1 METFT
6 TAEPKLTRVAVVRIL
21 GVDPGTAVV
30 GFGCL
35 DLREGRPSRT
45 STRPLAQRVVNVV
58 AGPCGGQKV
67 EFIEAGVLRLGGR
80 RVSIEHRLYAL
91 SRELGELLD
100 RLAPQEL
107 ALEEAFF
114 GKSVQSALRIGE
126 ARGVVLAEA
135 SRRSVTVRQ
144 FAPARVKRCV
154 TGNGAASKGAVARMA
169 GQLLALES
177 LPQPADATDALAV
190 ALCCVEERCQR
201 L

>member
-6 TAEPKLTRVAVVRIL
+6 TTEPKLTRVVVVRIL

-35 DLREGRPSRT
+35 ELREGRPPRT
-45 STRPLAQRVVNVV
+45 SNQPLAQRVLNVV
-58 AGPCGGQKV
+58 AGPRGRQKV
-67 EFIEAGVLRLGGR
+67 ELIEAGVLRLGGR
-80 RVSIEHRLYAL
+80 QVSIEHRLYAL

-154 TGNGAASKGAVARMA
+154 TGHGAASKQAVARMA
-169 GQLLALES
+169 GQLLSLKS
-177 LPQPADATDALAV
+177 LPRPADATDALAV
-190 ALCCVEERCQR
+190 ALCCVEERRQR